1 MSISSGKHVS
11 VVYTNRDHLWQDS
24 VVVPSLWPWSWYV
37 TDGQLSPLEQRTC
50 RVCNSGQIENE
61 EHFLIQCSKYNTD
74 CNNLF
79 GPININDA
87 TDEFIRIMKQS
98 DSKILS
104 NYTISAYE
112 LRNVT
117 LAKK

>member
-1 MSISSGKHVS
+1 MARFRCGSFPLAVELGRYRRPVI
-11 VVYTNRDHLWQDS
+11 
-24 VVVPSLWPWSWYV
+24 
-37 TDGQLSPLEQRTC
+37 PLEQRTC

-61 EHFLIQCSKYNTD
+61 EHFLIQCSKYNTIR
-74 CNNLF
+74 NNLF

-87 TDEFIRIMKQS
+87 TDEFLRIMKQS

-104 NYTISAYE
+104 NYIISAYE

>member
-1 MSISSGKHVS
+1 M
-11 VVYTNRDHLWQDS
+11 
-24 VVVPSLWPWSWYV
+24 VPSLWPWSWDV
-37 TDGQLSPLEQRTC
+37 TDGQLSPLNSELV
-50 RVCNSGQIENE
+50 VCTGQIENE
-61 EHFLIQCSKYNTD
+61 EHFLIQCSKYNTIR
-74 CNNLF
+74 NNLF
-79 GPININDA
+79 GPININDP

-104 NYTISAYE
+104 NYIISAYE